1 MGLFRD
7 NESIIQM
14 EHNRVKNPNWR
25 EANQLAINKG
35 GRGFELGTTENK
47 SRQRLGW
54 DLNSGPSDYK
64 SSALTSRPPF
74 LHKRRVEIYLY
85 SRFG

>member
-14 EHNRVKNPNWR
+14 EHNRVKNPNWQ

-47 SRQRLGW
+47 SRQRLGR
-54 DLNSGPSDYK
+54 DLNSEPPDYK
-64 SSALTSRPPF
+64 SRAELFKAGLR
-74 LHKRRVEIYLY
+74 
-85 SRFG
+85 